1 MSQIFD
7 ALHRSE
13 GERHGIGPHKFT
25 AAPDLLEAAERQ
37 RAQSPPEGKHE
48 LSENGGEQ
56 FGSALQSTRV
66 LVPSLSKL
74 LCMKD
79 EERLVAEKFRFL
91 GVRLRHLQQ
100 KRPFKRLLITS
111 SVPEEGKSTIAANLA
126 CTLARRKQQKVLLLD
141 GDFRRPTLEQ
151 QLGLGKLPGLHEVLE
166 AGTSPAMVICR
177 LGSLGF
183 FILPAGAPAADP
195 LALLQ
200 SEKLPIVMD
209 LLSSW
214 FDWIVIDSPPVLPL
228 GDTSVWMRLTDAILL
243 VTRPGRISR
252 RQLQQCL
259 EVIEQPKLLGAVV
272 NGSTEAMASGYYYYH
287 GGGQFVPTTS
297 DQPR

>member
-13 GERHGIGPHKFT
+13 SERQGIDPRNFT
-25 AAPDLLEAAERQ
+25 AAPELLEAAERQ
-37 RAQSPPEGKHE
+37 LAQGPPEGKRQSAE
-48 LSENGGEQ
+48 IEAGQ
-56 FGSALQSTRV
+56 FSSAFQPPAV
-66 LVPSLSKL
+66 LVPSISNLA
-74 LCMKD
+74 CMKD

-111 SVPEEGKSTIAANLA
+111 SMPEEGKSTIAANLA
-126 CTLARRKQQKVLLLD
+126 CTLARRQQQKVLLLD
-141 GDFRRPTLEQ
+141 GDLRRPTMEQ
-151 QLGLGKLPGLHEVLE
+151 QLGLGKLPGLCQLLEVG
-166 AGTSPAMVICR
+166 ASPAINICR
-177 LGSLGF
+177 LDSLGF
-183 FILPAGAPAADP
+183 CILPAGDIPADP

-200 SEKLPIVMD
+200 SEKLPRLMD

-228 GDTSVWMRLTDAILL
+228 GDTSVWMRLAEAIIL
-243 VTRPGRISR
+243 VTRPGRTSK

-259 EVIEQPKLLGAVV
+259 EAIEQPKLLGALV
-272 NGSTEAMASGYYYYH
+272 NGSTEAVSSGYYYYY
-287 GGGQFVPTTS
+287 GTGQSIPSTPGQQT
-297 DQPR
+297 